1 MMLLNSAIHKSK
13 TLLNVSENRLL
24 FHQIYKSSVA
34 EKDNPAHHCLKLVK
48 RTDHEHYL
56 TNLLLPEKIITDSFA
71 IRALNAE
78 ISGVRDNVTDK
89 TLGLV
94 RLQFW
99 QDSIGWYSRSYF
111 IYEKKNLIELQEE
124 YTSIFFC
131 EIVAHKM

>member
-1 MMLLNSAIHKSK
+1 MMLLNSTIHKSK
-13 TLLNVSENRLL
+13 TLLNVSENWVF

-34 EKDNPAHHCLKLVK
+34 EKDNPAHHCLELVK

-111 IYEKKNLIELQEE
+111 IYEKKN
-124 YTSIFFC
+124 
-131 EIVAHKM
+131 